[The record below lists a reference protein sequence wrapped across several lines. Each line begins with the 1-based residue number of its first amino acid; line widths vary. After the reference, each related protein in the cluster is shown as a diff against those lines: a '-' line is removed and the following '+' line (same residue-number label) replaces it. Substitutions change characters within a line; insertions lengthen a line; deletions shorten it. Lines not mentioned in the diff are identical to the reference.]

1 MTRQETL
8 DALTNCIFISVCADE
23 HQLQDIEEGI
33 LKTSPI
39 SAILKE
45 RLKWADIG
53 VEISPVV
60 SYIISLCCN
69 GNPGMS
75 IILTYDILRKLK
87 ERRGELP
94 KKVIVDDFVQLF
106 PLEFPIMYDTD
117 KYDTPYT
124 EIGREYSAMWDN
136 QKVLRQSDEYLEKR
150 GIKFSPG
157 MPDNLV
163 DYKSYWKE
171 LIGDQEEE
179 KPNEGDDK

>member
-8 DALTNCIFISVCADE
+8 DALTSCILISVCTDKHE
-23 HQLQDIEEGI
+23 LQDMEDEI

-39 SAILKE
+39 SMILKE
-45 RLKWADIG
+45 RLKFADIG

-60 SYIISLCCN
+60 SYMISLCCN

-75 IILTYDILRKLK
+75 IMLTYDILRKLK
-87 ERRGELP
+87 EKKGELP
-94 KKVIVDDFVQLF
+94 KKVIVDDFVHLF

-124 EIGREYSAMWDN
+124 ETGREYSTMWDD
-136 QKVLRQSDEYLEKR
+136 QKVSRQSDEYLKKLE
-150 GIKFSPG
+150 IKPGPG

-171 LIGDQEEE
+171 LVSSAE
-179 KPNEGDDK
+179 EGDDK

>member
-8 DALTNCIFISVCADE
+8 DALTSCILISVCADE
-23 HQLQDIEEGI
+23 HELQNIEDEI

-45 RLKWADIG
+45 RLKFADIG

-60 SYIISLCCN
+60 SYMISLCCN

-75 IILTYDILRKLK
+75 IMLTYDMLRKLK
-87 ERRGELP
+87 ERKELP
-94 KKVIVDDFVQLF
+94 KKVIVDDFVHLF

-124 EIGREYSAMWDN
+124 KTGREYSAMWDN
-136 QKVLRQSDEYLEKR
+136 QKVFCQSDEYLKKLE
-150 GIKFSPG
+150 IKPGPG

-171 LIGDQEEE
+171 LVSSAEE
-179 KPNEGDDK
+179 GVDKK

>member
-8 DALTNCIFISVCADE
+8 DALTSCILISVCADE
-23 HQLQDIEEGI
+23 HELQDIEEGI

-39 SAILKE
+39 SAILNE

-75 IILTYDILRKLK
+75 IMLTYDILRKLK

-94 KKVIVDDFVQLF
+94 KKVIVDDFVLLF

-124 EIGREYSAMWDN
+124 EIGREYSTMWDN
-136 QKVLRQSDEYLEKR
+136 QKVFCQSDEYLKKL
-150 GIKFSPG
+150 GLKPSPG

-171 LIGDQEEE
+171 LVSDKEEE
-179 KPNEGDDK
+179 KPNGEGDK

>member
-8 DALTNCIFISVCADE
+8 DALTGCILISVYADKHE
-23 HQLQDIEEGI
+23 LQDMEDDI

-39 SAILKE
+39 SMILKE
-45 RLKWADIG
+45 RLKFADIG

-60 SYIISLCCN
+60 SFMISLCCN

-75 IILTYDILRKLK
+75 IMLTYDILRKLK
-87 ERRGELP
+87 ERKGELP
-94 KKVIVDDFVQLF
+94 KKVIVDDFVHLF

-124 EIGREYSAMWDN
+124 ETGREYSAMWDN
-136 QKVLRQSDEYLEKR
+136 QKVFCQSDEYLKKLE
-150 GIKFSPG
+150 IKPG
-157 MPDNLV
+157 PGRPDNLV

-171 LIGDQEEE
+171 LVSSVE
-179 KPNEGDDK
+179 EGDDK

>member
-8 DALTNCIFISVCADE
+8 DALTNCIFISVYVNE
-23 HQLQDIEEGI
+23 HELQNIEKEL
-33 LKTSPI
+33 LKKSPI
-39 SAILKE
+39 CAILNE

-75 IILTYDILRKLK
+75 IMLTYDILRKLK

-94 KKVIVDDFVQLF
+94 KKVIVNDFVQLF
-106 PLEFPIMYDTD
+106 PLEFPIMYNTD
-117 KYDTPYT
+117 RVDTPYT
-124 EIGREYSAMWDN
+124 ETGRVYSTMWDK
-136 QKVLRQSDEYLEKR
+136 QKVFCQSDEYLKKL
-150 GIKFSPG
+150 GIKSRPG

-171 LIGDQEEE
+171 LVSDQEEE
-179 KPNEGDDK
+179 KPNEEGDK

>member
-8 DALTNCIFISVCADE
+8 DTLTNCILISVCSNE
-23 HQLQDIEEGI
+23 HELQDIEEEI
-33 LKTSPI
+33 LQKSPI

-53 VEISPVV
+53 VEFSSVV
-60 SYIISLCCN
+60 SFMISLCCN

-75 IILTYDILRKLK
+75 IMLTYDILRKLK
-87 ERRGELP
+87 ERRGGLP
-94 KKVIVDDFVQLF
+94 KKVIVDDFVLLF

-124 EIGREYSAMWDN
+124 EIGREYSTMWDN
-136 QKVLRQSDEYLEKR
+136 QKVFRQSDEYLEKR

-171 LIGDQEEE
+171 LISDQEEE

>member
-8 DALTNCIFISVCADE
+8 DALTSCILISVCADE
-23 HQLQDIEEGI
+23 HELQDIEDEI

-39 SAILKE
+39 SMILKE
-45 RLKWADIG
+45 RLKFADIG

-60 SYIISLCCN
+60 SFMISLCCN

-75 IILTYDILRKLK
+75 IMLTYDMLRKLK
-87 ERRGELP
+87 ERKGELP
-94 KKVIVDDFVQLF
+94 KKVIADDFVHMF

-124 EIGREYSAMWDN
+124 ETGREYSAMWDDR
-136 QKVLRQSDEYLEKR
+136 KVYRQSDEYLKKL
-150 GIKFSPG
+150 GIKPGPG

-171 LIGDQEEE
+171 LVSSAE
-179 KPNEGDDK
+179 EGDDK

>member
-39 SAILKE
+39 SAILNE

-75 IILTYDILRKLK
+75 IMLTYDILRKLK

-94 KKVIVDDFVQLF
+94 KKVIVDDFVLLF

-124 EIGREYSAMWDN
+124 EIGREYSTMWDN
-136 QKVLRQSDEYLEKR
+136 QKVFCQSDEYLKKL
-150 GIKFSPG
+150 GLKPSPG

-171 LIGDQEEE
+171 LISDQEEE

>member
-8 DALTNCIFISVCADE
+8 DTLTNCILISVWSDE
-23 HQLQDIEEGI
+23 HELQNIEDEI

-39 SAILKE
+39 SMILKE
-45 RLKWADIG
+45 RLKFADIG
-53 VEISPVV
+53 VEISPVI
-60 SYIISLCCN
+60 SFMISLCCN

-75 IILTYDILRKLK
+75 IMLTYDILRKLK

-94 KKVIVDDFVQLF
+94 KKVIVDDFVLLF

-136 QKVLRQSDEYLEKR
+136 QKVLCQSDEYLKKL

-171 LIGDQEEE
+171 LVSDQEEE

>member
-8 DALTNCIFISVCADE
+8 DALTGCILISVYADKHE
-23 HQLQDIEEGI
+23 LQDMEDDI

-39 SAILKE
+39 SMILKE
-45 RLKWADIG
+45 RLKFADIG

-60 SYIISLCCN
+60 SFMISLCCN

-75 IILTYDILRKLK
+75 IMLTYDILRKLK
-87 ERRGELP
+87 ERKGELP
-94 KKVIVDDFVQLF
+94 KKVIVDDFVHLF

-124 EIGREYSAMWDN
+124 ETGREYSAMWDN
-136 QKVLRQSDEYLEKR
+136 QKVFCQSDEYLKKLE
-150 GIKFSPG
+150 IKPG
-157 MPDNLV
+157 PGRPDNLV

-171 LIGDQEEE
+171 LVSSAE
-179 KPNEGDDK
+179 EGDDK